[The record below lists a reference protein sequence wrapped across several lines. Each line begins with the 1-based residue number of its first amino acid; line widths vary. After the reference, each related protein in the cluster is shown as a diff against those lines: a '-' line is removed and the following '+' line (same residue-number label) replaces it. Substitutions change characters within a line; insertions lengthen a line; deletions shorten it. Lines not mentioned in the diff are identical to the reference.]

1 MEDHGL
7 EIRSG
12 EGLSRV
18 HMGCS
23 HQKGLL
29 YVVPAERSWV
39 CSQQMMPAHALAGFL
54 GELTEL
60 QQPAVQMLM
69 NRWGI
74 SYRRMP
80 LDSEEVLDSE
90 EAEETGDR
98 EGS

>member
-1 MEDHGL
+1 MESNGL
-7 EIRSG
+7 EIKQG

-18 HMGCS
+18 QLGCS

-60 QQPAVQMLM
+60 QQPAVQQLM

-74 SYRRMP
+74 SYRRLP
-80 LDSEEVLDSE
+80 LESEEE
-90 EAEETGDR
+90 E
-98 EGS
+98 EGEP

>member
-1 MEDHGL
+1 MENNGL
-7 EIRSG
+7 EIKQG

-18 HMGCS
+18 ELGCS

-39 CSQQMMPAHALAGFL
+39 CSQEMMPAHALAGFL

-60 QQPAVQMLM
+60 QQPSVQQLM

-74 SYRRMP
+74 SYRRLP
-80 LDSEEVLDSE
+80 LEGEEGE
-90 EAEETGDR
+90 Q
-98 EGS
+98 